1 MKAPTWCNNLK
12 CLFHHNRLLY
22 TFTIFKFENIKK
34 LISIK
39 ITVLWLFFTH
49 GATASTG
56 PTPTPYRGFKI
67 TLRHTTFGMTLWR
80 RDQPVAEASTWQ
92 NTTLTRDRHQCTG
105 GIFFFLVKLVLYC
118 SFLGLH
124 YCSFVHLFRVMLGT
138 GFQWV
143 LWSSGGWEIPSV
155 CYLIPMC
162 VLCVLFGWWRWFFL
176 YCCFLSFS
184 YLVIQRR
191 L

>member
-1 MKAPTWCNNLK
+1 MFISPQSSTLHVYNFQIRKYKKADKHKNYSFVTFLHPWRNSLYWTNAYSLPR
-12 CLFHHNRLLY
+12 FQDHTQTHHIRYDSLEEGSTSRRGLY
-22 TFTIFKFENIKK
+22 LTKHN
-34 LISIK
+34 
-39 ITVLWLFFTH
+39 TH
-49 GATASTG
+49 KRQTSM
-56 PTPTPYRGFKI
+56 
-67 TLRHTTFGMTLWR
+67 HR
-80 RDQPVAEASTWQ
+80 RD
-92 NTTLTRDRHQCTG
+92 
-105 GIFFFLVKLVLYC
+105 FFFLVKLVLYC

-162 VLCVLFGWWRWFFL
+162 VLCVLFGWWCWFFL